1 VPDPDWPA
9 PPSGWEFWLTDE
21 PAPAPAGIRP
31 VAVATDEARAL
42 LDVAAAP
49 EPARAPAP
57 EIPDLDDA
65 PRPRWLVGA
74 GAAAVLGAGILLVTF
89 IMREQPHSA
98 PVGSSAVTVAT
109 SRAVSTPGATPSPQ
123 RSTAVA
129 GEATTVRTGAPGTA
143 LEALDALEV
152 RSSTPVTPYTRAAF
166 STGWVDVDHNGC
178 DTGNDVL
185 RRDLTSVVTKPGSRG
200 CIVTSGRLL
209 DRYVGRS
216 TVLRTGAR
224 TVAIDFVVPLAD
236 AWTGGAHGWTAAQR
250 TRFVNDPANLSAVQ
264 TTTTQKKRSQDAAG
278 WLPSAVS
285 YRCTYVA
292 RQIAVKATYGISVTA
307 AERTTMRRVLAACP
321 GQSLPAGTRGSPAAR
336 TATQQPATDA
346 SRPLLGPAPS
356 SSATP
361 TG

>member
-1 VPDPDWPA
+1 VPDPNWPA
-9 PPSGWEFWLTDE
+9 PPSGWEFWLTDS
-21 PAPAPAGIRP
+21 PAPTEARP
-31 VAVATDEARAL
+31 VASATDEATAHP
-42 LDVAAAP
+42 DVAAAP

-57 EIPDLDDA
+57 EIPNLDDA

-74 GAAAVLGAGILLVTF
+74 GAAAVLGAGILMVTF
-89 IMREQPHSA
+89 IMREQPQAA

-109 SRAVSTPGATPSPQ
+109 SRAVTTPGTTPTPH

-129 GEATTVRTGAPGTA
+129 GEATTARTSALGTA
-143 LEALDALEV
+143 LEALDTLEL
-152 RSSTPVTPYTRAAF
+152 RTSNPVTPYTRAAF

-185 RRDLTSVVTKPGSRG
+185 RRDLTKVVTKPRSRG

-216 TVLRTGAR
+216 TAFRTGTR
-224 TVAIDFVVPLAD
+224 TVAIDFLVPLAD

-250 TRFVNDPANLSAVQ
+250 TQFVNDPANLSAVQ
-264 TTTTQKKRSQDAAG
+264 TTTTQKKRSQDAAS

-292 RQIAVKATYGISVTA
+292 RQIAVKATYRISVTA
-307 AERTTMRRVLAACP
+307 AERATMRRVLASCP
-321 GQSLPAGTRGSPAAR
+321 GQSLPAGMRGSPAAR
-336 TATQQPATDA
+336 TATEQPTADA
-346 SRPLLGPAPS
+346 NRPLLGPAPT
-356 SSATP
+356 SSASA